1 MTDKQAAKIQKI
13 KKSAGYDGI
22 AVEVIKNAPKTI
34 DQKSCKYIQQHI
46 RNSRRTRKLLHIPEK
61 IKRLPSNLRPM
72 TLLSTIMKIPAAFIL
87 SRIKARAKNKML
99 STIWKL

>member
-13 KKSAGYDGI
+13 KKSAGCDGV
-22 AVEVIKNAPKTI
+22 AVEVIKNTPKTI
-34 DQKSCKYIQQHI
+34 DHKICKYIQQHI
-46 RNSRRTRKLLHIPEK
+46 RNSRRTRKLPQTPEK

-72 TLLSTIMKIPAAFIL
+72 TLLSTIMKILAAFIF
-87 SRIKARAKNKML
+87 STIKARAKNKML